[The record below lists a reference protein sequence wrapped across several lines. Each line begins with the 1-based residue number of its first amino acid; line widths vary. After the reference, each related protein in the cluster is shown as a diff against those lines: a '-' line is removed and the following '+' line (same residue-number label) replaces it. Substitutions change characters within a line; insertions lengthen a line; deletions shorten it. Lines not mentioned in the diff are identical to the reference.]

1 MQTTLDVIFDKLNK
15 YSGGDTPF
23 TDMSDVG
30 TIASD
35 RTPEFSGLI
44 TTIESFKNRE
54 PENKMYSEIQTAFG
68 AYLNNNPDKTIHFAD
83 ITINMVVK
91 PPKCE
96 KSNTVVKSLLNKN
109 EVSELEYFYRPI
121 LLLVML
127 LYMNH
132 KKIPEDKF
140 FSKSTGFFQ
149 RTRVTLYD
157 HLLKK
162 RDEQEGACKD
172 LFQKLIDVYNFVYPV
187 KSNLAIRTPAQE
199 GARRT
204 RYRKRKGKA
213 RARKTRRS

>member
-1 MQTTLDVIFDKLNK
+1 MYAKIKE
-15 YSGGDTPF
+15 
-23 TDMSDVG
+23 
-30 TIASD
+30 A
-35 RTPEFSGLI
+35 FS
-44 TTIESFKNRE
+44 
-54 PENKMYSEIQTAFG
+54 
-68 AYLNNNPDKTIHFAD
+68 AYINNHPDKTIDFDD
-83 ITINMVVK
+83 ITIDMVVR
-91 PPKCE
+91 PAKCE

-109 EVSELEYFYRPI
+109 KVYELEYFYRPI

-162 RDEQEGACKD
+162 RDEQEGECKD
-172 LFQKLIDVYNFVYPV
+172 LFQKLIDVYNFVYPG